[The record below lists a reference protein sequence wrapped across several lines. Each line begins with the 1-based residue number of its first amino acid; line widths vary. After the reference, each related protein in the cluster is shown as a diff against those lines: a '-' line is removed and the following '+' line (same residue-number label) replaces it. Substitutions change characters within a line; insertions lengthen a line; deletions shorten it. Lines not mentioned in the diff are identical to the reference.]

1 MIWELNIGSIIVE
14 LVNIHNYVCMHT
26 SFVLVPKTTTLEVI
40 AVVFYIKTFLWPILY
55 STSSQVLLLLLF
67 APNVK
72 GEWVDSN
79 FHIID
84 LLVQPRAAGVAGT
97 LIFVHIANFA
107 TLQPWL
113 HVGSFTCRILIHCIR
128 TRDPYFYV
136 PLRDTEL
143 LLLYIFIHS
152 KHGMSTISKATQR
165 IYILWC
171 HSNKQTNYW

>member
-1 MIWELNIGSIIVE
+1 MGVQ
-14 LVNIHNYVCMHT
+14 VYKCMG
-26 SFVLVPKTTTLEVI
+26 VQDCTT
-40 AVVFYIKTFLWPILY
+40 A
-55 STSSQVLLLLLF
+55 QVYKCLGVHMLLLLLLF

-72 GEWVDSN
+72 GKWVDSN
-79 FHIID
+79 FQIID
-84 LLVQPRAAGVAGT
+84 LLVPPRAAGVAGM

-143 LLLYIFIHS
+143 
-152 KHGMSTISKATQR
+152 
-165 IYILWC
+165 C
-171 HSNKQTNYW
+171 D